1 MRFDNITQL
10 FESYSLQTK
19 EEIILAS
26 MKTLEISREEAE
38 ELYEFD
44 NGNIENEEVDVL
56 TEKAKPVLR
65 SIHKAE
71 SGEKRNNSTVKTVKI
86 SDEKA
91 YLADKIVNFLNE
103 LVQNS
108 ENNVQ
113 SYQILKEKKLFCVIV
128 GDKTLKIDISEQRKP
143 KK

>member
-1 MRFDNITQL
+1 MAKP
-10 FESYSLQTK
+10 TK

-26 MKTLEISREEAE
+26 MKTLEISREEAG

-91 YLADKIVNFLNE
+91 FLADEIASFLNE

>member
-1 MRFDNITQL
+1 MAKP
-10 FESYSLQTK
+10 TK

-91 YLADKIVNFLNE
+91 YLADEIVSFLNE